1 MSELYAVLTSI
12 ALVDSSTVTPLS
24 LVPLTTILAGRKPYP
39 TAGMFLGG
47 LYVSYMIM
55 ALAFLFGLSKVM
67 DRLNAWV
74 GYRWNNPEPGDFGLE
89 ILLGIVL
96 LVFGLRIMEK
106 RRAKTK
112 ERQVQEGVSP
122 WAAFGFAFMIN
133 VVGFPGAVPYFA
145 AADRINQA
153 DLPAMDAVLAVA
165 WYVGIF
171 VAPLT
176 LLVILRAALGRRMDG
191 VLTAIKGFFDK
202 WGKRIMVVALILL
215 GLFLVV
221 DGIFYFT
228 SGSPLVPI
236 GWPSIAAWSPLP

>member
-1 MSELYAVLTSI
+1 LSELFAVLASI
-12 ALVDSSTVTPLS
+12 ALVDSTTVTPLS
-24 LVPLTTILAGRKPYP
+24 LVPLATMLAGRKPYA
-39 TAGMFLGG
+39 TAGMFLVG

-67 DRLNAWV
+67 DRLNAWA
-74 GYRWNNPEPGDFGLE
+74 GYRWNNPEPWDFGFE

-106 RRAKTK
+106 RREKTAG
-112 ERQVQEGVSP
+112 RQVREGASP

-153 DLPAMDAVLAVA
+153 ALSAPDAVLAVA

-176 LLVILRAALGRRMDG
+176 ALVILRAVLGQRMDG
-191 VLTAIKGFFDK
+191 IMTTIKIFFDT
-202 WGKRIMVVALILL
+202 WGKRVMVVAMVLL
-215 GLFLVV
+215 GLFLVI
-221 DGIFYFT
+221 DGILYFV

-236 GWPSIAAWSPLP
+236 GWPGSPS